1 MQLTLSD
8 FEGTPEEP
16 TWLVAEGVLRLF
28 EKARGSV
35 APLPLW

>member
-16 TWLVAEGVLRLF
+16 TWLVAEGVLRF